1 MKMEI
6 MDESVQEPFH
16 GGLPELQRVLED
28 LQRKHN
34 VLGMA
39 LVSLDGVSL
48 AARLPESMEQ
58 QSFLDL
64 SAGMLAFSH
73 AMLDRLTGDNDV
85 KSISIQH
92 GHGRLCL
99 RPILDGTLVLS
110 IMSDLNTDDNLVRDA
125 AADAVNALHAE
136 LLVAH

>member
-1 MKMEI
+1 MNRELME
-6 MDESVQEPFH
+6 EAAQEPFH

-48 AARLPESMEQ
+48 AARLPENMEQ

-99 RPILDGTLVLS
+99 RPILDGALVLS
-110 IMSDLNTDDNLVRDA
+110 VMSDLSTDDSLVRDA
-125 AADAVNALHAE
+125 ATDAVNALHAE
-136 LLVAH
+136 LLVTH